1 MLINAYTYTEAG
13 GLTVESGGALL
24 ENGLTVH
31 DAGASFSSTLRVT
44 DGITVYDSTDSTIK
58 VTLGLTILSDGISTR
73 DLTVSG
79 GGLMGTGGLSIST
92 TNLYATSSLQVS
104 GGLSIENMLNSAT
117 GVTLM
122 NSDLVIGG
130 TGSLHTHTYTHAYT
144 YAYTYTYTYA

>member
-1 MLINAYTYTEAG
+1 MLIYAHTYTEAG

-31 DAGASFSSTLRVT
+31 NAGASFSSTLRVT
-44 DGITVYDSTDSTIK
+44 HGITVYDSTIK
-58 VTLGLTILSDGISTR
+58 VTLGLTILNDGISTR

-92 TNLYATSSLQVS
+92 TNLYAASSLHVS

-130 TGSLHTHTYTHAYT
+130 TGSLHTHTYTYT
-144 YAYTYTYTYA
+144 YAYTYTYTYTYA